1 VAVTDDRSA
10 ALLLRV
16 WTEGGGDQ
24 FRARLVAVGP
34 DGRESGRTIALASSP
49 DGVLD
54 AVSRWL
60 DEYLRDGTATD

>member
-1 VAVTDDRSA
+1 MAVAEDRSA

-16 WTEGGGDQ
+16 WTEGGTDQ

-34 DGRESGRTIALASSP
+34 DGRESSRTVALASSP

-60 DEYLRDGTATD
+60 DEYLRAGNATD